1 MTREN
6 AHTSARLGESQH
18 ATLYP
23 TKTSA
28 LQDSVCGKR
37 RTPLFRVNATALTF
51 IAKCLLLVHT
61 LPYLP
66 IFIINMKTESENVNV
81 SVTHSCPTLCNA
93 MECRILQARILE
105 WVAVFFPR
113 RSSNPGIKPGSP
125 ELQADSLPPEQPGKI
140 QENKLYFKK
149 DDVIL

>member
-18 ATLYP
+18 AKLYP

-93 MECRILQARILE
+93 MDCS
-105 WVAVFFPR
+105 P
-113 RSSNPGIKPGSP
+113 PGSCP
-125 ELQADSLPPEQPGKI
+125 GDSPGKDTRVGSRFLP
-140 QENKLYFKK
+140 QEIFQPR
-149 DDVIL
+149 DQTWVS